1 MLFSPV
7 NIRLW
12 NGWQMSIDRTRYI
25 VIEGP
30 IGAGKTSL
38 ARRLAQHLN
47 ASTLFEKPEDNPFLE
62 KFYQDPVRHA
72 LATQLFFLFQR
83 SNELRNLA
91 QLDLF
96 GTSTV
101 ADYLFEKDPLFAR
114 LNLSDAEFA
123 LYQQIYQTLK
133 PQIPAPDLVI
143 YLQAAPGV
151 LLERVRGRAQQYER
165 EITESYLSRLT
176 QSYNEFF
183 YHYDTSP
190 VLVVNSEHLNFV
202 DAEEDFAE
210 LLQRI
215 TDMRGQREFFS
226 RG

>member
-1 MLFSPV
+1 MIF
-7 NIRLW
+7 
-12 NGWQMSIDRTRYI
+12 DRARY
-25 VIEGP
+25 VVVEGP
-30 IGAGKTSL
+30 IGVGKTSL
-38 ARRLAQHLN
+38 AHRLARHLN
-47 ASTLFEKPEDNPFLE
+47 ATTLFEKPEDNPFLG
-62 KFYQDPVRHA
+62 KFYQDPARHA

-83 SNELRNLA
+83 SSELRDLS

-96 GTSTV
+96 GASTV

-114 LNLSDAEFA
+114 LNLSDAEFS

-143 YLQAAPGV
+143 YLQATPEV
-151 LLERVRGRAQQYER
+151 LLDRVRGRAHQYER
-165 EITESYLSRLT
+165 DITESYLSRLT

-183 YHYDTSP
+183 YHYDASP

-202 DAEEDFAE
+202 NECEDFSE

-215 TDMRGQREFFS
+215 QDMRGQREFFS
-226 RG
+226 RGD